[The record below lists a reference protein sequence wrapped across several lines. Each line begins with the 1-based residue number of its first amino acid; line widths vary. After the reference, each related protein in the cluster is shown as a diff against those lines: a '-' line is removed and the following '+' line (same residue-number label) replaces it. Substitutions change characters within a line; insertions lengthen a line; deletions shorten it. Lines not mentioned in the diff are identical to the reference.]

1 MGEVLLP
8 LQSVRQGWGG
18 GGGGGGLGSGQD
30 CGEGDG
36 GYGGWFQVS
45 QWMGSGASPIVA
57 LTQNKHCSLHLAL
70 PEACCQVKPRF
81 PPAAT
86 RATGVLLPP
95 PRSGPV
101 VAHLG
106 ITAVLGALA
115 EGMGLS

>member
-8 LQSVRQGWGG
+8 LQSGRQGW

-57 LTQNKHCSLHLAL
+57 VTQNRHCSLHLAL
-70 PEACCQVKPRF
+70 PEARHQAKPRF

-86 RATGVLLPP
+86 RATGVPLPP
-95 PRSGPV
+95 PPHSGPV